1 MRADRRRRGAHH
13 RPGRLVGLREHDV
26 RGMRD
31 RRQRGLAHRGGAAR
45 RRRGGQGQGRRADRD
60 RSEGR
65 HRDHPG
71 RRRLD
76 DRLHDAARAP
86 DHLRQRRPRPGRL
99 DVRRHDL
106 RRRQGGVA
114 RDRLRAGGLERRGH
128 GADRAQVL
136 GLRPGLTAAVPEVR
150 LRQEALQLRLARTVG
165 KEAGA
170 VMPVADE
177 NAPARR
183 NRLGRSQIFTPEV
196 IDDIHVKAELG
207 RYRMRGFSLFKPIP
221 HWDELMFLP
230 GTLTRFVIE
239 GYREKCVTKTV
250 LGARFAKKPIELDIP
265 IYITGMSFGA
275 LSLEAKMALAKGA
288 SMAGTAT
295 CSGEGG
301 MIPPERD
308 LSTKWYYQ
316 VIQSRYGFN
325 PHHLM
330 LADACEFF
338 IGQGCKV
345 GLGGHLMGQKVT
357 EQVAEMRSLP
367 AGIDQR
373 SPARHPDWLGP
384 DDLSLK
390 IQEIREATD
399 YEIPIQLKLG
409 AARVYDDVRMAA
421 KCSPDIIY
429 LDGAEGSTGAG
440 PHVAAEETGI
450 PLMAAIPEARRA
462 LEDVGLV
469 DEIDLVV
476 AGGIRNG
483 GDVAKCIALGATAVA
498 IGHSAL
504 MALNCNKEIP
514 GVTDYEGTVGVPAGK
529 CYHCHTGRC
538 PVGVATQDP
547 ELRKRLV
554 VDDAANRVYNFL
566 HTLTLECQMLARACG
581 KTNVHNLEPEDL
593 AALNTEAPAM
603 ARVPLA
609 GTDYIPGVSEERT
622 LARIERLLERHVANP
637 IDYLEP
643 VQAGQVGGGDPS

>member
-1 MRADRRRRGAHH
+1 MSSIED
-13 RPGRLVGLREHDV
+13 
-26 RGMRD
+26 
-31 RRQRGLAHRGGAAR
+31 GGKA
-45 RRRGGQGQGRRADRD
+45 
-60 RSEGR
+60 
-65 HRDHPG
+65 
-71 RRRLD
+71 
-76 DRLHDAARAP
+76 
-86 DHLRQRRPRPGRL
+86 
-99 DVRRHDL
+99 
-106 RRRQGGVA
+106 
-114 RDRLRAGGLERRGH
+114 
-128 GADRAQVL
+128 VL
-136 GLRPGLTAAVPEVR
+136 GH
-150 LRQEALQLRLARTVG
+150 
-165 KEAGA
+165 
-170 VMPVADE
+170 
-177 NAPARR
+177 
-183 NRLGRSQIFTPEV
+183 SSIFTPEV
-196 IDDIHVKAELG
+196 INDIHVKAELG
-207 RYRMRGFSLFKPIP
+207 RYRMRGFSMFKRMPG
-221 HWDELMFLP
+221 WDELMFLP

-239 GYREKCVTKTV
+239 GYREKCETKTV
-250 LGARFAKKPIELDIP
+250 LGARFARHPLELDIP
-265 IYITGMSFGA
+265 VYITGMSFGA

-330 LADACEFF
+330 LADGVEFF

-390 IQEIREATD
+390 VQEVREATD
-399 YEIPIQLKLG
+399 YQVPIQLKLG

-421 KCSPDIIY
+421 KCGPDIIY
-429 LDGAEGSTGAG
+429 LDGAEGGTGAG
-440 PHVAAEETGI
+440 PHIAAEETGI

-483 GDVAKCIALGATAVA
+483 ADVAKCLALGAKAVA

-514 GVTDYEGTVGVPAGK
+514 GVTDYEGTVGVPGRPVLPLPHGAVPGRHHHPGPGIAEAAQGRRGRRARVQLPAHAHARNPDAGA
-529 CYHCHTGRC
+529 G
-538 PVGVATQDP
+538 
-547 ELRKRLV
+547 LRKDRRAQPGARGPVRADLRGRRHGQG
-554 VDDAANRVYNFL
+554 AAGRHQL
-566 HTLTLECQMLARACG
+566 HSRADRGASARRDEG
-581 KTNVHNLEPEDL
+581 
-593 AALNTEAPAM
+593 AAGE
-603 ARVPLA
+603 
-609 GTDYIPGVSEERT
+609 VSR
-622 LARIERLLERHVANP
+622 
-637 IDYLEP
+637 
-643 VQAGQVGGGDPS
+643 